1 MLDEFCTVLAFL
13 VCLLACLRARCI
25 VCAMLVPQI
34 GLSNPLSGA
43 GPSTYVVCQHLGTF
57 GIATLQANAAMRVK
71 ASVGRASVEQ
81 STKYMQSFPTNSP
94 STLFI
99 LPMATTKRSTD
110 TSAVML
116 HVVVLSGNSGRCV
129 FVCVLGFDLCV
140 FFISLRYIHN

>member
-1 MLDEFCTVLAFL
+1 
-13 VCLLACLRARCI
+13 
-25 VCAMLVPQI
+25 
-34 GLSNPLSGA
+34 
-43 GPSTYVVCQHLGTF
+43 VCQHLGTF
-57 GIATLQANAAMRVK
+57 GIATLQANAAIRVK

-116 HVVVLSGNSGRCV
+116 HVVVLNGNSGRCV
-129 FVCVLGFDLCV
+129 CVRIGF
-140 FFISLRYIHN
+140 